1 LDFFSGSTAFRKNYL
16 KAKMKPESTGCP
28 RYRAVRMAGRSCLR
42 PTPFAIGALDMQ
54 KKKGP
59 GSSGVQSP
67 RAEKAQKSGV
77 RKGAGECAASDHE
90 LPGSAETRGKADQ
103 TDFPI
108 VGIGASA
115 GGLEAFEQFF
125 TNMPPDTGMAFVL
138 IQHLD
143 PTHKSIL
150 TDLIRRYT
158 SMNVVQI
165 QDGRKVEPN
174 TIFVIPPN
182 RYIGI
187 LHGKL
192 HLMEPTAAPGHRTP
206 IDSFF
211 RSLAEDRK
219 EKGICIVLSGTG
231 TEGTLGLRA
240 IKGEGGMVM
249 VQSPESAK
257 YDGMPRSAVAT
268 ELADYVVS
276 VDKMPEQLIAYVQQ
290 VFGKGTP
297 PTAKPVPKETGLLD
311 KIFIILRSHTGHDFS
326 HYKPNTIIRRIE
338 RRMAINDIANMS
350 GYLRHLQVHPP
361 EAQTLFRE
369 LLIGVTNFFRDPEAF
384 EVLKEKVI
392 PQVLENRKG
401 DSPVRIW
408 VPGCATGEEAY
419 SIAISFR
426 ERMDSLKKEF
436 RFQVFATDIDAGAIE
451 TARAGLYPKSIGV
464 DVPTEILGRYFE
476 HLDGSYRIK
485 KSIRDMVVFA
495 LQNVIADPPFSKTD
509 LISCRNLLIY
519 LGPEVQKKVLRLFHY
534 SLNKDGFLFLG
545 SSETIGDGTN
555 LFSPLDRKWKVFR
568 RKHSGLLDG
577 RIHEFHAAH
586 PATPEVAPDEEG
598 PPKILPRAGY
608 REVVEKVILQS
619 YGPAGV
625 IINEKY
631 EILYVH
637 GRTGKYLEII
647 SGGFSGNILGMAREG
662 LKLELASTI
671 RQAIAQNKEI
681 RCERLRVKTNGDIQA
696 INLAVKPVLE
706 PASMRGLFLVLFED
720 VPSEKVR
727 RIKRKKS
734 AAVAEAGDS
743 RVQELEQEL
752 KSAKEY
758 LQTTMEGMETS
769 NEELKSLNEELQSAN
784 EELQS
789 TNEELETSKEELQSV
804 NEELVTVNSELEQK
818 INELSKTSSDMQNL
832 LSSTEIGTIF
842 LDTGLNIKRFT
853 PTMAKFINLIPTDV
867 GRSVGHIVSNMHY
880 EGLVQDAKEVLKTL
894 VPKET
899 EVQTKDNR
907 WYAMRIRPYRTIENV
922 IDGVVV
928 TFVDITAA
936 KEAEKKAK
944 NALRFS
950 ESVINTVREC
960 LVVVNK
966 DIRVVSANRSFYRI
980 FRANPE
986 DTQGKLLY
994 ELGNR
999 QWDIPPLRELLENV
1013 LVDQHEIEDFQVEHD
1028 FEGIGERKML
1038 LNARRMEGEDDSE
1051 RVIILSI
1058 EDVTDRGVS

>member
-1 LDFFSGSTAFRKNYL
+1 
-16 KAKMKPESTGCP
+16 
-28 RYRAVRMAGRSCLR
+28 
-42 PTPFAIGALDMQ
+42 MQ

-59 GSSGVQSP
+59 RRSDVQSP
-67 RAEKAQKSGV
+67 RTQKVQRSGGI
-77 RKGAGECAASDHE
+77 REEAIEFAASAHE
-90 LPGSAETRGKADQ
+90 LPGGAETTGRADQ

-150 TDLIRRYT
+150 TNLIRRYT
-158 SMNVVQI
+158 SMNVVEI
-165 QDGRKVEPN
+165 QDGSKVEPN

-182 RYIGI
+182 RYLGI

-206 IDSFF
+206 IDFFF
-211 RSLAEDRK
+211 RSLAEDQK

-240 IKGEGGMVM
+240 IKGEGGMAM
-249 VQSPESAK
+249 VQSPDSAK

-268 ELADYVVS
+268 ELADYVVA
-276 VDKMPEQLIAYVQQ
+276 VDKMPEQLIAYIQQ
-290 VFGKGTP
+290 VFGRGKVAP
-297 PTAKPVPKETGLLD
+297 AKPVPKETDLLE
-311 KIFIILRSHTGHDFS
+311 KVFIILRSHTGHDFS
-326 HYKPNTIIRRIE
+326 NYKPNTIIRRIE
-338 RRMAINDIANMS
+338 RRMAINRIAKMS
-350 GYLRHLQVHPP
+350 GYLRHLQEYPP
-361 EAQTLFRE
+361 EAQTLFKE

-401 DSPVRIW
+401 DNPVRIW
-408 VPGCATGEEAY
+408 VAGCATGEEAY

-426 ERMDSLKKEF
+426 ECMDRLKKDFKVE
-436 RFQVFATDIDAGAIE
+436 VFATDIDRGAID
-451 TARAGLYPKSIGV
+451 TARTGLYPKSMGV
-464 DVPTEILGRYFE
+464 DVPVEILGRYFE
-476 HLDGSYRIK
+476 QEDGSYRIK

-519 LGPEVQKKVLRLFHY
+519 LGPEVQKKVLSLFHY

-545 SSETIGDGTN
+545 LSETIGDGTN

-568 RKHSGLLDG
+568 RKDSGLLDG
-577 RIHEFHAAH
+577 RMHELRAPY
-586 PATPEVAPDEEG
+586 PAYPRILPDEEG
-598 PPKILPRAGY
+598 LPKIVPKAGY
-608 REVVEKVILQS
+608 REVVEKIILES
-619 YGPAGV
+619 YGLAGV
-625 IINEKY
+625 IINENF

-647 SGGFSGNILGMAREG
+647 SGGFTGNILGMAREG
-662 LKLELASTI
+662 LTLELASII
-671 RQAIAQNKEI
+671 RQAIAQKKEI
-681 RCERLRVKTNGDIQA
+681 RRERLQVKTNGEIEV
-696 INLAVKPVLE
+696 INLAVKPILE
-706 PASMRGLFLVLFED
+706 PASMRGLFMVVFED
-720 VPSEKVR
+720 VHPEKVR
-727 RIKRKKS
+727 GTKRKKS
-734 AAVAEAGDS
+734 AAVAEDSDS
-743 RVQELEQEL
+743 RAQELEQEL
-752 KSAKEY
+752 RSTKEY
-758 LQTTMEGMETS
+758 LHTTMEQMETS

-804 NEELVTVNSELEQK
+804 NEELITVNSELEQK

-842 LDTGLNIKRFT
+842 LDTSLNIQRFT
-853 PTMAKFINLIPTDV
+853 PTMTKFINLIPTDV
-867 GRSVGHIVSNMHY
+867 GRSVGHIVSNMYY
-880 EGLVQDAKEVLKTL
+880 ERLIQDAKEVLKDL

-907 WYAMRIRPYRTIENV
+907 WYTMRIRPYRTIGNV

-928 TFVDITAA
+928 TFVDVTAA
-936 KEAEKKAK
+936 KVAEKKAK

-950 ESVINTVREC
+950 DSLINTVREC
-960 LVVVNK
+960 LVVM
-966 DIRVVSANRSFYRI
+966 DQDMRVVSANRSFYRI
-980 FRANPE
+980 FGMKSE
-986 DTQGKLLY
+986 DTLGKLLY
-994 ELGNR
+994 ELGSR
-999 QWDIPPLRELLENV
+999 QWDIPSLRELLEKV
-1013 LVDQHEIEDFQVEHD
+1013 LLDQQEIEDFRVEHD
-1028 FEGIGERKML
+1028 FEGIGVRKML
-1038 LNARRMEGEDDSE
+1038 LNARRMEGEVDSE

-1058 EDVTDRGVS
+1058 EDVTDRGMS

>member
-1 LDFFSGSTAFRKNYL
+1 MKAQGTTKRQISDAKN
-16 KAKMKPESTGCP
+16 KRRG
-28 RYRAVRMAGRSCLR
+28 
-42 PTPFAIGALDMQ
+42 
-54 KKKGP
+54 
-59 GSSGVQSP
+59 GSSTKEDVK
-67 RAEKAQKSGV
+67 KA
-77 RKGAGECAASDHE
+77 
-90 LPGSAETRGKADQ
+90 ADQ
-103 TDFPI
+103 RKRQRTKTNDKGGGVSFPI

-150 TDLIRRYT
+150 TDLIRRFT
-158 SMNVVQI
+158 SMNVVEI
-165 QDGRKVEPN
+165 EDGRMVEPN

-182 RYIGI
+182 RYLGI

-206 IDSFF
+206 IDFFF
-211 RSLAEDRK
+211 RSLAEDQK

-240 IKGEGGMVM
+240 IKGEGGMAM

-257 YDGMPRSAVAT
+257 YDGMPRSAAAT

-276 VDKMPEQLIAYVQQ
+276 VDKMPERLIAYVQQ
-290 VFGKGTP
+290 VFGKGRVAP
-297 PTAKPVPKETGLLD
+297 AKPVPKETDLLE
-311 KIFIILRSHTGHDFS
+311 KVFIILRSHTGHDFS
-326 HYKPNTIIRRIE
+326 NYKPNTIIRRIE
-338 RRMAINDIANMS
+338 RRMAINRIANMS
-350 GYLRHLQVHPP
+350 GYLRHLQEYPP

-392 PQVLENRKG
+392 PRILENRKG
-401 DSPVRIW
+401 DNPVRIW
-408 VPGCATGEEAY
+408 VAGCATGEEAY

-426 ERMDSLKKEF
+426 ECMDILKKEV
-436 RFQVFATDIDAGAIE
+436 RVEVFATDIDRGAID
-451 TARAGLYPKSIGV
+451 TARTGLYPKSMGV
-464 DVPTEILGRYFE
+464 DVPAAILGRYFE
-476 HLDGSYRIK
+476 QEDVSYRIK
-485 KSIRDMVVFA
+485 KSIRDVVVFA

-519 LGPEVQKKVLRLFHY
+519 LGPEVQKKVLSLFHY

-545 SSETIGDGTN
+545 SSETIGDATN

-568 RKHSGLLDG
+568 RKDSGLLDG
-577 RIHEFHAAH
+577 RMLEPHAPY
-586 PATPEVAPDEEG
+586 PAYPRVVPDEEG
-598 PPKILPRAGY
+598 LPKMVPRAGY
-608 REVVEKVILQS
+608 REVAEKIILES
-619 YGPAGV
+619 YGLAGV
-625 IINEKY
+625 IVNEKC

-647 SGGFSGNILGMAREG
+647 SGGFTGNILGMAREG

-671 RQAIAQNKEI
+671 RQASAQKKEI
-681 RCERLRVKTNGDIQA
+681 RRERLQVKTNGEIQV
-696 INLAVKPVLE
+696 INLAVKPILE
-706 PASMRGLFLVLFED
+706 PASMRGLFMVVFED
-720 VPSEKVR
+720 VHPEKVR
-727 RIKRKKS
+727 GTKRKKS
-734 AAVAEAGDS
+734 AAVAEDSDS
-743 RVQELEQEL
+743 RAQELEQEL
-752 KSAKEY
+752 RSTKEY
-758 LQTTMEGMETS
+758 LHTTMEEMETS

-804 NEELVTVNSELEQK
+804 NEELITVNSELEQK
-818 INELSKTSSDMQNL
+818 IKELSKTSSDMQNL

-842 LDTGLNIKRFT
+842 LDTSLNIQRFT
-853 PTMAKFINLIPTDV
+853 PTMTKFINLIPTDV
-867 GRSVGHIVSNMHY
+867 GRSVGHIVSNMYY
-880 EGLVQDAKEVLKTL
+880 ERLVQDAKEVLKNL

-899 EVQTKDNR
+899 EIQTKDNR
-907 WYAMRIRPYRTIENV
+907 WYTMRIRPYRTIENV

-928 TFVDITAA
+928 TFVDITVA
-936 KEAEKKAK
+936 KVAEKKAN

-960 LVVVNK
+960 LVVVDQDMK
-966 DIRVVSANRSFYRI
+966 VVSANRSFYRI
-980 FRANPE
+980 FRMKSE
-986 DTQGKLLY
+986 DTLGKLLY

-999 QWDIPPLRELLENV
+999 QWDIPSLRELLEKV
-1013 LVDQHEIEDFQVEHD
+1013 LLDQQEIEDFRVEHD
-1028 FEGIGERKML
+1028 FEGIGVRKML

-1058 EDVTDRGVS
+1058 EDVTDRGMS